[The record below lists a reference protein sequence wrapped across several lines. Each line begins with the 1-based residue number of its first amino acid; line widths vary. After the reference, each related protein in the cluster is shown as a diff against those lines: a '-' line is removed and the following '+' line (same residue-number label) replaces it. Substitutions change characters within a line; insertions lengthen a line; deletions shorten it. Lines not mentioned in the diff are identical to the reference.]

1 MSRFY
6 GNKPLAEIETLP
18 ELEAHLDKGEYTA
31 QDVIDLWIEYR
42 SYKSQANFPFGQF
55 DNKEDK

>member
-31 QDVIDLWIEYR
+31 QDIIDLWLEYKNVQEGAIL
-42 SYKSQANFPFGQF
+42 S
-55 DNKEDK
+55 

>member
-18 ELEAHLDKGEYTA
+18 ELEAHLDKGDYTA
-31 QDVIDLWIEYR
+31 QDVIALWVEYQ
-42 SYKSQANFPFGQF
+42 SLQ
-55 DNKEDK
+55 EDSLLLS

>member
-18 ELEAHLDKGEYTA
+18 ELEAHLDKGDYTA
-31 QDVIDLWIEYR
+31 QDVIALWVECR
-42 SYKSQANFPFGQF
+42 SDKFQANFPFGKF
-55 DNKEDK
+55 DEEGKE

>member
-18 ELEAHLDKGEYTA
+18 ELEKHLDLGDYSA
-31 QDVIDLWIEYR
+31 QDVIDLWEEYQDLKYSNSLEKISR
-42 SYKSQANFPFGQF
+42 
-55 DNKEDK
+55 